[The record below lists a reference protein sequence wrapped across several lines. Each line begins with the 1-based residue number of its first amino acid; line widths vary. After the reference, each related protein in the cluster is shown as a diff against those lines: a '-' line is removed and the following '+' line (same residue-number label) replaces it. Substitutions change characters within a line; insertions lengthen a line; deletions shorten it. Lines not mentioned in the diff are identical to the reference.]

1 MLCMIRVVMTAFG
14 AELAAWM
21 KESCIRNRLVKARS
35 LVSTRLKFLASTKQH
50 MLTGK
55 LFAWPV
61 AWIEGSESK
70 LFCFIPCGLVNIQW
84 SMRGLAVHARWAK
97 DMVAM
102 EDSIKLMLSN
112 RLQDAEDCLDSAAED
127 VSQRDFLFDAGDHDM
142 RGCFTFVSALMSL
155 LNGLA
160 SLENNQL
167 DIVLQRVRN
176 ADEELTKDED
186 WPGKTVLR
194 GLCNLV
200 AGVVEIMQGMP
211 SRGVWHVLRSW
222 LWLRNL
228 EVEALNYE
236 GHERCCVRSTALLAL
251 GVFNLHLD

>member
-1 MLCMIRVVMTAFG
+1 
-14 AELAAWM
+14 
-21 KESCIRNRLVKARS
+21 
-35 LVSTRLKFLASTKQH
+35 
-50 MLTGK
+50 
-55 LFAWPV
+55 
-61 AWIEGSESK
+61 
-70 LFCFIPCGLVNIQW
+70 
-84 SMRGLAVHARWAK
+84 
-97 DMVAM
+97 
-102 EDSIKLMLSN
+102 
-112 RLQDAEDCLDSAAED
+112 
-127 VSQRDFLFDAGDHDM
+127 M

-167 DIVLQRVRN
+167 DIVLQRVRS

-222 LWLRNL
+222 FWLRNL

-251 GVFNLHLD
+251 GVFNLFVSMLPPTAMKAAGWATGFAGGRDVALAQLQSCWEEGGIQAPGRGVRDWNWWS